1 MLDTDSSNHCDE
13 IPHSSLLASVA
24 RHLGDG
30 QPLGWIEAWLEMAAE
45 EDYGLG
51 GKFRRSREASGAGGM
66 LQGASTTPSKSHI
79 YMRHYIGSRNTL
91 GCAQCC
97 GECHLRGRMVRDRA
111 PEEAIRAVVERIMEC
126 PRLLARRARSAAYGC
141 RRSRS
146 SSSGSARGAIVVESR
161 AGSISARSRARRASA
176 ARSAC

>member
-1 MLDTDSSNHCDE
+1 MGADPSSYRDA
-13 IPHSSLLASVA
+13 IPPSSLLASAA
-24 RHLGDG
+24 RRVSDGRRLGRT
-30 QPLGWIEAWLEMAAE
+30 EAWLEMAAE

-66 LQGASTTPSKSHI
+66 LQGAPTTPSKSHI

-97 GECHLRGRMVRDRA
+97 GECHVRGRMVRDRA
-111 PEEAIRAVVERIMEC
+111 PEEAIRVTVERIMEFL
-126 PRLLARRARSAAYGC
+126 RLPEWRASFAANDC
-141 RRSRS
+141 RRNRS
-146 SSSGSARGAIVVESR
+146 SSLGSARRAIVVESR
-161 AGSISARSRARRASA
+161 AESISARSRARRASA